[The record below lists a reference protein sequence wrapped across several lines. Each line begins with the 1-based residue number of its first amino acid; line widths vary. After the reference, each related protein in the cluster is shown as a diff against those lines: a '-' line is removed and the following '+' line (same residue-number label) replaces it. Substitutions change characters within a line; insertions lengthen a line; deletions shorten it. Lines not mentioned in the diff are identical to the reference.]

1 MDYRSESFR
10 VRDSLRLLKE
20 PIVDFKFE
28 QVNKLEDGS
37 YAPAL
42 TVVANA
48 DYNDHDDVHYLYKMR
63 KALVLLVGEDN
74 MSGFKEQQLKEIH
87 SAVVTS
93 MLGDK
98 KSHWYNDYSDD
109 LDESLSEDQKDASDG
124 YSPKRKKGLLG
135 LEDKTES
142 IYFDMLKTSDGGE
155 KIWISM
161 DNRDE
166 MSDDCFLDST
176 NKKYP
181 YKDQDG
187 VVNTKALAV
196 LLDYTGGANGVVKR
210 PMLGAKAKRLF
221 FKHKED

>member
-1 MDYRSESFR
+1 MDYGSKSFR
-10 VRDSLRLLKE
+10 VRYCLRLLKE

-28 QVNKLEDGS
+28 QVNKLQDGS

-48 DYNDHDDVHYLYKMR
+48 DYSDHDDVHYLYKMR

-74 MSGFKEQQLKEIH
+74 MSGFNDQQLKDIH
-87 SAVVTS
+87 SAIVTS
-93 MLGDK
+93 MISEK
-98 KSHWYNDYSDD
+98 KSHWYDDYSDN
-109 LDESLSEDQKDASDG
+109 LDESLSEDQKEASDG
-124 YSPKRKKGLLG
+124 YQPKRKKGILG
-135 LEDKTES
+135 LEDKGES
-142 IYFDMLKTSDGGE
+142 IYFDMLKAYDGGE
-155 KIWISM
+155 IVWANIES
-161 DNRDE
+161 RDE
-166 MSDDCFLDST
+166 MSEDCFLDST